1 MTLSPDG
8 NATRDQLSTYLL
20 HPDRP
25 NRDVFFF
32 LFFVIHNDFFLI
44 EAGRFTE
51 LDNDFKK

>member
-25 NRDVFFF
+25 NRDVFYF